1 MLKPAPRKP
10 ARSAK
15 TTGRLRAKEWPRES
29 LWTTFGLSKE
39 LLGNEDYVVDSFATA
54 EDVANEE
61 ADMENL
67 EEEAN
72 DDDITKPGNANAT
85 ADVNMEKKD
94 VNSDAKDAR
103 GEDAPATEADAGCEN
118 APAIEPDTTSRD
130 ATTLATGAINGD
142 EDMFDGVAPRQ
153 QRDYGQRT
161 YKLQKI
167 KTRITYSK
175 DRHILA
181 PFSWKRVVESKA
193 PALLFLGACSAV
205 AGVRGLA
212 RIPDDPQ
219 HLLDALDTTSIL
231 RLVEEGA
238 LENRK
243 QADFAR
249 QTSTQWSCR
258 ATTLSSVSRPVKP
271 TSTSLSNGFKR
282 EIGSR
287 PFTSITIWVFFPP
300 ATEKITH
307 FNYVNKKES
316 FNRMLRTTGSGVLIQ
331 RHGDVV
337 CLNNLVFHSVLLVY
351 KPSIA
356 EQDKWGGLFGDVVVC
371 EADRVESFRYATKVA
386 SGPKRGSRKAWES
399 LLSAYCVMEGRDY
412 DNFEKEKKRFYEK
425 LQLPEKSAIAR
436 TRANAKKDKK
446 R

>member
-1 MLKPAPRKP
+1 
-10 ARSAK
+10 
-15 TTGRLRAKEWPRES
+15 
-29 LWTTFGLSKE
+29 
-39 LLGNEDYVVDSFATA
+39 
-54 EDVANEE
+54 
-61 ADMENL
+61 
-67 EEEAN
+67 
-72 DDDITKPGNANAT
+72 
-85 ADVNMEKKD
+85 MEKKD

-130 ATTLATGAINGD
+130 ATTLATGAMNGD
-142 EDMFDGVAPRQ
+142 EDMFDGVDAVLQRSFATYYECIVRRSTGAPRQ

-249 QTSTQWSCR
+249 QTS
-258 ATTLSSVSRPVKP
+258 
-271 TSTSLSNGFKR
+271 
-282 EIGSR
+282 
-287 PFTSITIWVFFPP
+287 
-300 ATEKITH
+300 
-307 FNYVNKKES
+307 
-316 FNRMLRTTGSGVLIQ
+316 
-331 RHGDVV
+331 
-337 CLNNLVFHSVLLVY
+337 
-351 KPSIA
+351 
-356 EQDKWGGLFGDVVVC
+356 
-371 EADRVESFRYATKVA
+371 
-386 SGPKRGSRKAWES
+386 
-399 LLSAYCVMEGRDY
+399 RDY